1 MAKAEKKLNDLD
13 FVLKTIANLT
23 NNKRLYDRVTNLI
36 TQLWMGND
44 LGIKDISQF
53 QALIQYNWLKNQKRK
68 AVKQGLTLAKK

>member
-13 FVLKTIANLT
+13 FVLKSIANLT

-68 AVKQGLTLAKK
+68 AVKQGLTLVKK